1 MKNKQGFTLIEVLSI
16 IIVLGILISIA
27 IPNISKV
34 VKYGKDKSYDL
45 LVMTIEDSAKLHVS
59 QDRRAVQDV
68 IKDIGVH
75 EITLA
80 ELIEAG
86 KLKEGIIDPRTNEPI
101 PTTKKVLVMYNEDMT
116 LLYCYEDNNCPEP
129 YIPNFIA
136 PVITLLGDN
145 PVTINVGD
153 TYVDAG
159 ATALDDIDGDI
170 TDNIVLTSNVDVET
184 PGEYTVTYNVSDSS
198 GNEAIEVIRTVY
210 VLENRANPPVLA
222 QGMTP
227 IKWAW
232 NAGTSKWEVQ
242 ETVEDD
248 LDWYDYGD
256 KKWANAVS
264 KDTGGNIT
272 AYWVWIP
279 RYAYKI
285 TSCWNQSC
293 SGSAGNIEIS
303 FSMGTDDTR
312 GGIINIVNTC
322 TVDENG
328 IPGSTNCAEDSQQTL
343 ESSNWSNH
351 PAFTFGLGEDAVELT
366 GFWVGKFE
374 VSSSDPSASHG
385 GGNTT
390 DLNIKILPG
399 ITSWRYNT
407 VGNMFTVSRNMEK
420 SNLYGWDIAEGELQ
434 TDGTFSTDN
443 NNVDTHMMK
452 NSEWG
457 AVAYLSQSIYG
468 KKSEIYINPSSQCL
482 TGFAGTGPSVGSES
496 TCPGASCFAY
506 NTGNGP
512 QASTTGTV
520 YGVYDMSGGATEYT
534 AAYINNS
541 NADDYFSNIA
551 TVKAKYKDVYNK
563 GTTDS
568 GANNYIVA
576 IHKKGD
582 AVYET
587 SLSVNSPYT
596 NSWYSDYSY
605 MPGSSYPW
613 FLRGG
618 GYSHGGHAGV
628 FGFHDYNGGAS
639 SGGWRVAALVGE
651 GL

>member
-27 IPNISKV
+27 IPSISKV

-86 KLKEGIIDPRTNEPI
+86 KLKEGIIDPRTNEEI
-101 PTTKKVLVMYNEDMT
+101 STTKKVLVMYKEDMS

-129 YIPNFIA
+129 YIRNWVLPI
-136 PVITLLGDN
+136 ITLLGDN

-170 TDNIVLTSNVDVET
+170 TDNIVITSNVDVET

-198 GNEAIEVIRTVY
+198 GNEAIEVVRIVN
-210 VLENRANPPVLA
+210 VVKLGNPPVLA
-222 QGMTP
+222 EGMTP

-279 RYAYKI
+279 RYTYKI

-303 FSMGTDDTR
+303 FSRGTDDTR
-312 GGIINIVNTC
+312 GGTINIVNTC

-351 PAFTFGLGEDAVELT
+351 PAFTFGDQDIT

-374 VSSSDPSASHG
+374 VSSSNPTDTSG
-385 GGNTT
+385 GGKTT
-390 DLNIKILPG
+390 GLDIKVLPG
-399 ITSWRYNT
+399 ITSWRGNT
-407 VGNMFTVSRNMEK
+407 VGNMFIVSRNMETK
-420 SNLYGWDIAEGELQ
+420 DIYGWNQASGLQ

-452 NSEWG
+452 NTEWG
-457 AVAYLSQSIYG
+457 AVAYLSKSKYG
-468 KKSEIYINPSSQCL
+468 KETEEIWINPSSQYK
-482 TGFAGTGPSVGSES
+482 TGFAGTGPNVDSQT
-496 TCPGASCFAY
+496 TCPSATCFAY
-506 NTGNGP
+506 NTEQGQ

-520 YGVYDMSGGATEYT
+520 YGVYDMSGGAWEHT

-568 GANNYIVA
+568 EANNYIVA

-605 MPGSSYPW
+605 MPYSSIPWFRRGGYYSSGSS
-613 FLRGG
+613 
-618 GYSHGGHAGV
+618 AGV
-628 FGFHDYNGGAS
+628 FDFS
-639 SGGWRVAALVGE
+639 SYDGDAISTYGWRVAALVGE

>member
-1 MKNKQGFTLIEVLSI
+1 MNTRAFTLIEVLAVI
-16 IIVLGILISIA
+16 IIIGVIA
-27 IPNISKV
+27 AITIPVVEDVIMNAKKDTFSLSAHKVIDAVYENVMIDDTFDVSTIDITNLKNKLNISNPN
-34 VKYGKDKSYDL
+34 YQAI
-45 LVMTIEDSAKLHVS
+45 TITRTS
-59 QDRRAVQDV
+59 QDDYYVY
-68 IKDIGVH
+68 
-75 EITLA
+75 
-80 ELIEAG
+80 IEGQNKWKNLVAC
-86 KLKEGIIDPRTNEPI
+86 GI
-101 PTTKKVLVMYNEDMT
+101 YNEVVVGDG
-116 LLYCYEDNNCPEP
+116 NSCPE
-129 YIPNFIA
+129 FISYEE
-136 PVITLLGDN
+136 P
-145 PVTINVGD
+145 P
-153 TYVDAG
+153 
-159 ATALDDIDGDI
+159 
-170 TDNIVLTSNVDVET
+170 
-184 PGEYTVTYNVSDSS
+184 
-198 GNEAIEVIRTVY
+198 
-210 VLENRANPPVLA
+210 NPPVLA
-222 QGMTP
+222 KGMVPVKWIWNEDNEIWELEETTVSDSEWYSYHSK
-227 IKWAW
+227 IKR
-232 NAGTSKWEVQ
+232 
-242 ETVEDD
+242 
-248 LDWYDYGD
+248 
-256 KKWANAVS
+256 WANAVS

-279 RYAYKI
+279 RYTYKI
-285 TSCWNQSC
+285 TSCWSQSC
-293 SGSAGNIEIS
+293 SGSAGDIEIS
-303 FSMGTDDTR
+303 FSRGTDDTR
-312 GGIINIVNTC
+312 GGTINIVNTC

-374 VSSSDPSASHG
+374 VSSSDPSASYG

-452 NSEWG
+452 NTEWG
-457 AVAYLSQSIYG
+457 AVAYLSKSKYG
-468 KKSEIYINPSSQCL
+468 KETEEIWINPSSQYK

-506 NTGNGP
+506 NTEQGQ

-520 YGVYDMSGGATEYT
+520 YGVYDMSGGANEYT

-605 MPGSSYPW
+605 MPYSSIPW
-613 FLRGG
+613 FRRGG
-618 GYSHGGHAGV
+618 YYSGGSVAGV
-628 FGFHDYNGGAS
+628 FGFDLSFGDAS
-639 SGGWRVAALVGE
+639 GFSGWRVAALVGE